1 MYLEEFKNYINVHNY
16 SSDSSSQSDGG
27 AGLDN
32 QPNKDFK
39 PKVAVISFQKN
50 QMKGLTNKT
59 KLLEVHDDEVMT
71 PSNSDS
77 EQEKE

>member
-1 MYLEEFKNYINVHNY
+1 MHLEEFKNYMNVHNY
-16 SSDSSSQSDGG
+16 SSDSSSQSDEG

-50 QMKGLTNKT
+50 
-59 KLLEVHDDEVMT
+59 
-71 PSNSDS
+71 
-77 EQEKE
+77 